1 MRGLGFAILCDVFM
15 FFGLA
20 EMVGVFY
27 YGSRLPIVLFCRVAL
42 LGFAILCD
50 NVATMCEGEN
60 QREQDKG
67 LAAPNPVP

>member
-1 MRGLGFAILCDVFM
+1 MLLLWQQATDSSVCG
-15 FFGLA
+15 
-20 EMVGVFY
+20 
-27 YGSRLPIVLFCRVAL
+27 VAL

-50 NVATMCEGEN
+50 NVAAMNEGDN